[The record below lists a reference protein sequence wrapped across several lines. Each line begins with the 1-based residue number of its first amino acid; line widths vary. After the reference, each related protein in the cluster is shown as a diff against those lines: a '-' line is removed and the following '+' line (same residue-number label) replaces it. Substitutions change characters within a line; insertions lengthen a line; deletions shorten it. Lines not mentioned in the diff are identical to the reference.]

1 MLLYLLLL
9 ILPHQDKSYADP
21 GPYSVDSVKLD
32 WKDNP
37 RKRDVPVRIYYPT
50 ETKSPSPVIIWSHG
64 LGGNRDAYTYL
75 GRFWASHGYVVVHP
89 QHKGSDTGVVLEGG
103 KEAFKTAASAKNAI
117 ERPKDIT
124 FVIDQ
129 LTELNKASGK
139 WQGKFN
145 LDALGVGGHSFGAQT
160 TLLAGGQLLGPGT
173 SLADKRVKAL
183 MPMSAPVPAA
193 ILRDRAYNAVKLP
206 TMHMTGTRDDSPIG
220 ETKAIERRIPFDHI
234 AGCEQW
240 FINFQDGDH
249 MIFSGRMARANDE
262 QKKQDLAF
270 QKQIKECSLHFWNAT
285 LKNDQ
290 PAKRWLNTEMKNY
303 LGKSAA
309 SMEIKK

>member
-1 MLLYLLLL
+1 MLLHLLLL
-9 ILPHQDKSYADP
+9 LLPIQDKAYADP
-21 GPYSVDSVKLD
+21 GPFTVDSVKLE
-32 WKDNP
+32 WKDSQ
-37 RKRDVPVRIYYPT
+37 RKREVPVRIYYPK
-50 ETKSPSPVIIWSHG
+50 EAKSASPVIIWSHG
-64 LGGNRDAYTYL
+64 LGGNRDAYAYL
-75 GRFWASHGYVVVHP
+75 GNFWASHGYVVVHP
-89 QHKGSDTGVVLEGG
+89 QHQGSDTTVIRAGG
-103 KEAFKTAASAKNAI
+103 KDAFKSAATAKNAI
-117 ERPKDIT
+117 DRPKDIT

-129 LTELNKASGK
+129 LTELNKNS
-139 WQGKFN
+139 GKFN
-145 LDALGVGGHSFGAQT
+145 LEAIAVGGHSFGAQT

-193 ILRDRAYNAVKLP
+193 ILRDRAYKPIKLP

-220 ETKAIERRIPFDHI
+220 DTKAIERRIPFDHI

-262 QKKQDLAF
+262 QKKQDMAF
-270 QKQIKECSLHFWNAT
+270 QKQIKECTLHFWNAT

-290 PAKRWLNTEMKNY
+290 AARQWMNTDMKNY

-309 SMEIKK
+309 SVEVKR